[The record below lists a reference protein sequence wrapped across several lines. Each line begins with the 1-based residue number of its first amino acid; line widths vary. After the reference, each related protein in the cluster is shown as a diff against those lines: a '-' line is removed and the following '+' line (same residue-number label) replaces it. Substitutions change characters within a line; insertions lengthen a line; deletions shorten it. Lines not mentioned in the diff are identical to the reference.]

1 MILPAFFMLAIS
13 FMTPYEFDFVQLPFT
28 LNNYYKV
35 FSPLYLKM
43 FISSI
48 ITAFC
53 ATLICLLI
61 GYPVAYIISHSP
73 IYARNFLIML
83 LIIPF
88 WTSSLV
94 RTYALIT
101 LIKAN
106 GVINNILLWLNLI
119 KEPIE
124 VLYTPTAVM
133 LGLIYTLLPFMVLPL
148 YSVLEKLDKRY
159 IEAAQDLGAGK
170 ISLFFK
176 VIIPLTMPGIF
187 AGCILVFLPA
197 LSLFYIVDLLGGAR
211 NLLLGNVIKNQ
222 FLIARD
228 WPFGSALCIV
238 FTLLIISI
246 IFVYFKRNK
255 ELSL

>member
-1 MILPAFFMLAIS
+1 MVLPAFLMLAIS
-13 FMTPYEFDFVQLPFT
+13 FLTTNEFNFVQLPFT
-28 LNNYYKV
+28 FDNYYKV

-48 ITAFC
+48 ITALC
-53 ATLICLLI
+53 ATVICLLI
-61 GYPVAYIISHSP
+61 GYPVAYVISHAP
-73 IYARNFLIML
+73 IYMRNFLIML

-106 GVINNILLWLNLI
+106 GIINNTLLWLNLI

-124 VLYTPTAVM
+124 ILYTPTAVM

-159 IEAAQDLGAGK
+159 IEAAKDLGAGRVA
-170 ISLFFK
+170 LFFK
-176 VIIPLTMPGIF
+176 ITIPLTMPGIF

-222 FLIARD
+222 FLIVRD

-238 FTLLIISI
+238 FTLLIIFI
-246 IFVYFKRNK
+246 IFIHFKRNK